1 MNYQELLVDA
11 SKQLKS
17 YKFNS
22 AKLDAELILSKT
34 LGLSRETI
42 LLNLNEKINDK
53 VLENFNYYLKLRK
66 QNKPIAHILGFK
78 DFWKY
83 KFKVDNNVLIPRP
96 ETELIIEQAL
106 KILPKLSN
114 KNIEIAGSLPTRGET
129 YKSDIFLS
137 DKELLR
143 EFQESASILNPYVD
157 LFYLDVLCSYKEIE
171 LALESIKNFDKDVI
185 VGIHLKDTGKLPSG
199 ENIIGLKEILSNYKI
214 RAVIGGCISPE
225 IYQKVSAELKQ
236 LNYEY
241 GFKIN
246 AFENIPDDWSITP
259 NANPN
264 LSLGKR
270 TDLNPH
276 AFVDFCKKA
285 ISEGAS
291 FVGGCCEINHH
302 HIQALSN
309 EL

>member
-34 LGLSRETI
+34 LGLSREII

-83 KFKVDNNVLIPRP
+83 KFKVDKNVLIPRP

-114 KNIEIAGSLPTRGET
+114 KNILDIGTGSGCIIISIIKERENCKATAIDKSLKALKVAKLNAEMHQVQKKIKFLNIDVDKYFGNKYDLILSNPPYIKDSEILSL
-129 YKSDIFLS
+129 
-137 DKELLR
+137 
-143 EFQESASILNPYVD
+143 
-157 LFYLDVLCSYKEIE
+157 
-171 LALESIKNFDKDVI
+171 DKDVKLNEPKLALSGGKSGLNKVFKVI
-185 VGIHLKDTGKLPSG
+185 KKSQKLLKTNGKLIL
-199 ENIIGLKEILSNYKI
+199 EIGDKQSKEVKKYLIKNNFNQIQVFKDLSRKD
-214 RAVIGGCISPE
+214 RCI
-225 IYQKVSAELKQ
+225 VSTK
-236 LNYEY
+236 
-241 GFKIN
+241 
-246 AFENIPDDWSITP
+246 
-259 NANPN
+259 AN
-264 LSLGKR
+264 
-270 TDLNPH
+270 
-276 AFVDFCKKA
+276 
-285 ISEGAS
+285 
-291 FVGGCCEINHH
+291 
-302 HIQALSN
+302 
-309 EL
+309 

>member
-83 KFKVDNNVLIPRP
+83 KFKVDKNVLIPRP

-106 KILPKLSN
+106 KILPKLSY
-114 KNIEIAGSLPTRGET
+114 KNILDIGTGSGCIIISIIKERENCKGTAIDKSLKALKVAKLNAEMHQVQKKIKFLNIDVDKYFANKYDLIVSNPPYIKDIEILSL
-129 YKSDIFLS
+129 
-137 DKELLR
+137 
-143 EFQESASILNPYVD
+143 
-157 LFYLDVLCSYKEIE
+157 
-171 LALESIKNFDKDVI
+171 DKDVKLNEPKLALSGGKSGLNKVFKVI
-185 VGIHLKDTGKLPSG
+185 KKSQKLLKTNGKLILEIGDKQSKKVKKYLIKNNFNQIKIFKDLSG
-199 ENIIGLKEILSNYKI
+199 KK
-214 RAVIGGCISPE
+214 RCV
-225 IYQKVSAELKQ
+225 VSTK
-236 LNYEY
+236 
-241 GFKIN
+241 
-246 AFENIPDDWSITP
+246 S
-259 NANPN
+259 
-264 LSLGKR
+264 
-270 TDLNPH
+270 
-276 AFVDFCKKA
+276 
-285 ISEGAS
+285 
-291 FVGGCCEINHH
+291 
-302 HIQALSN
+302 
-309 EL
+309 

>member
-1 MNYQELLVDA
+1 MSSNIKLLDGGFGQA
-11 SKQLKS
+11 IINKGLDQIGTLWGC
-17 YKFNS
+17 S
-22 AKLDAELILSKT
+22 AY
-34 LGLSRETI
+34 
-42 LLNLNEKINDK
+42 LNEQDHQKVIDTHLDFINAGSKIITTS
-53 VLENFNYYLKLRK
+53 NFTIRK
-66 QNKPIAHILGFK
+66 RRLAQNKLEDK
-78 DFWKY
+78 L
-83 KFKVDNNVLIPRP
+83 NVFLEISGK
-96 ETELIIEQAL
+96 LAQKAV
-106 KILPKLSN
+106 KISN
-114 KNIEIAGSLPTRGET
+114 KKIEIAGSLPTRGET

-199 ENIIGLKEILSNYKI
+199 ENLLGLKKILSNYKI

-270 TDLNPH
+270 TDLDPDV
-276 AFVDFCKKA
+276 FVDFCKKA

>member
-1 MNYQELLVDA
+1 MSSNIKLLDGWFGQA
-11 SKQLKS
+11 IINKGLDQIGTLWGC
-17 YKFNS
+17 S
-22 AKLDAELILSKT
+22 AY
-34 LGLSRETI
+34 
-42 LLNLNEKINDK
+42 LNEQDHQKVIDTHLDFINAGSKIITTS
-53 VLENFNYYLKLRK
+53 NFTIRK
-66 QNKPIAHILGFK
+66 RRLAQNKLEDKLNFFLEISGKLAQK
-78 DFWKY
+78 A
-83 KFKVDNNVLIPRP
+83 V
-96 ETELIIEQAL
+96 
-106 KILPKLSN
+106 KLSN
-114 KNIEIAGSLPTRGET
+114 KKIEIAGSLPTRGET

-199 ENIIGLKEILSNYKI
+199 ENILGLKKILSNYKI

-270 TDLNPH
+270 TDLDPDV
-276 AFVDFCKKA
+276 FVDFCKKA

>member
-1 MNYQELLVDA
+1 MFTNTKLLDGGFGQAIINKGLDQIGTLWGCSAYLNEQDHQKVIDTHLDFINA
-11 SKQLKS
+11 GSKIITTSNFTIRKRRLAQ
-17 YKFNS
+17 N
-22 AKLDAELILSKT
+22 KLEDKLNFFLEISGKLAQKAVKLSK
-34 LGLSRETI
+34 
-42 LLNLNEKINDK
+42 KK
-53 VLENFNYYLKLRK
+53 
-66 QNKPIAHILGFK
+66 
-78 DFWKY
+78 
-83 KFKVDNNVLIPRP
+83 
-96 ETELIIEQAL
+96 
-106 KILPKLSN
+106 
-114 KNIEIAGSLPTRGET
+114 IEIAGSLPTRGET

-199 ENIIGLKEILSNYKI
+199 ENILGLKKILSNYKI

-225 IYQKVSAELKQ
+225 IYQKVSAELKK

-270 TDLNPH
+270 TDLDPDV
-276 AFVDFCKKA
+276 FVDFCKKA
-285 ISEGAS
+285 INDGAS

>member
-1 MNYQELLVDA
+1 MSTNIKLLDGGFGQA
-11 SKQLKS
+11 IINKGLDQIGTLWGC
-17 YKFNS
+17 S
-22 AKLDAELILSKT
+22 AY
-34 LGLSRETI
+34 
-42 LLNLNEKINDK
+42 LNEQDHQKVIDTHLDFINAGSKIITTS
-53 VLENFNYYLKLRK
+53 NFTIRK
-66 QNKPIAHILGFK
+66 RRLAQNKLEDK
-78 DFWKY
+78 L
-83 KFKVDNNVLIPRP
+83 NVFLEISGK
-96 ETELIIEQAL
+96 LAQKAV
-106 KILPKLSN
+106 KLSN
-114 KNIEIAGSLPTRGET
+114 KTIEIAGSLPTRGET

-143 EFQESASILNPYVD
+143 EFQESASILNTYVD

-199 ENIIGLKEILSNYKI
+199 ENILGLKKILSNYKI

-270 TDLNPH
+270 TDLDPDV
-276 AFVDFCKKA
+276 FVDFCKKA

>member
-53 VLENFNYYLKLRK
+53 ALENFNYYLKLRK

-83 KFKVDNNVLIPRP
+83 KFKVDKNVLIPRP

-114 KNIEIAGSLPTRGET
+114 KNILDIGTGSGCIIISIIKERENCKATAIDKSLKALKVAKLNAEMHQVQKKIKFLNIDVDKYFANKYDLIVSNPPYIKDSEILSL
-129 YKSDIFLS
+129 
-137 DKELLR
+137 
-143 EFQESASILNPYVD
+143 
-157 LFYLDVLCSYKEIE
+157 
-171 LALESIKNFDKDVI
+171 DKDVKLNEPKLALSGGKSGLNKVFKVI
-185 VGIHLKDTGKLPSG
+185 KKSQKLLKTKGKLILEIGDKQSKEVKKYLIKNNFNQIKIFKDLSG
-199 ENIIGLKEILSNYKI
+199 KD
-214 RAVIGGCISPE
+214 RCI
-225 IYQKVSAELKQ
+225 VSTK
-236 LNYEY
+236 
-241 GFKIN
+241 
-246 AFENIPDDWSITP
+246 S
-259 NANPN
+259 
-264 LSLGKR
+264 
-270 TDLNPH
+270 
-276 AFVDFCKKA
+276 
-285 ISEGAS
+285 
-291 FVGGCCEINHH
+291 
-302 HIQALSN
+302 
-309 EL
+309 

>member
-1 MNYQELLVDA
+1 MSTNIKLLDGGFGQAIINKGLDQIGTLWGCSAYLNEHDHQKVIDTHLDFINA
-11 SKQLKS
+11 GSKIITTSNFTIRKRRLAQ
-17 YKFNS
+17 N
-22 AKLDAELILSKT
+22 KLEDKLNVFLEISGKLAQKAVKLSK
-34 LGLSRETI
+34 
-42 LLNLNEKINDK
+42 KK
-53 VLENFNYYLKLRK
+53 
-66 QNKPIAHILGFK
+66 
-78 DFWKY
+78 
-83 KFKVDNNVLIPRP
+83 
-96 ETELIIEQAL
+96 
-106 KILPKLSN
+106 
-114 KNIEIAGSLPTRGET
+114 IEIAGSLPTRGET

-143 EFQESASILNPYVD
+143 EFQESASILNTYVD

-185 VGIHLKDTGKLPSG
+185 VGIHLKDSGKLPSG
-199 ENIIGLKEILSNYKI
+199 ENILGLKKILSNYKI

-270 TDLNPH
+270 TDLDPDV
-276 AFVDFCKKA
+276 FVDFCKKA
-285 ISEGAS
+285 INDGAS

>member
-1 MNYQELLVDA
+1 MSTNVKLLDGGFGQA
-11 SKQLKS
+11 IINKGLNQIGTLWGC
-17 YKFNS
+17 S
-22 AKLDAELILSKT
+22 AY
-34 LGLSRETI
+34 
-42 LLNLNEKINDK
+42 LNEQDHQKIIDTHLDFINAGSK
-53 VLENFNYYLKLRK
+53 IITTSNFTIRKRRLE
-66 QNKPIAHILGFK
+66 QNKLEDKLNVFLEIAGKLAQK
-78 DFWKY
+78 A
-83 KFKVDNNVLIPRP
+83 V
-96 ETELIIEQAL
+96 
-106 KILPKLSN
+106 KLSN

-171 LALESIKNFDKDVI
+171 LALESIKKFDKDII

-199 ENIIGLKEILSNYKI
+199 ENILGLKKILFNYKI

-246 AFENIPDDWSITP
+246 AFKNIPDDWSISP

-270 TDLNPH
+270 ADLDPH
-276 AFVDFCKKA
+276 TFVDFCKKA
-285 ISEGAS
+285 INDGAS
-291 FVGGCCEINHH
+291 FIGGCCEINHH